1 MKILILSGSG
11 KLGSRTDALARAIEA
26 RLTAGGA
33 DVTKLELADYKLPS
47 FDAAIDFSKV
57 YEPKVAK
64 FLELTK
70 AADAYVWVTP
80 IYHASYSSLLKTA
93 LDWQHFS
100 KADKVV
106 AMASNGGDRSTSAV
120 DQLLQVARSQH
131 LITVPYRVCTDR
143 GDFDESLKI
152 TNDDINA
159 RIDELCN
166 VLTDLTH
173 KVTGNA

>member
-11 KLGSRTDALARAIEA
+11 KVGSRTDALARAIES
-26 RLTAGGA
+26 RLTNA
-33 DVTKLELADYKLPS
+33 DVTRLELADYKLPM
-47 FDAAIDFSKV
+47 FDASIDFSKD
-57 YEPKVAK
+57 YTPKVTE

-70 AADAYVWVTP
+70 NADAYVWVTP

-100 KADKVV
+100 KANKVV
-106 AMASNGGDRSTSAV
+106 AMASNGGDRSTAAV

-131 LITVPYRVCTDR
+131 LIAVPYRVCTDR
-143 GDFDESLKI
+143 ADFDESLQI
-152 TNDDINA
+152 TNADINS
-159 RIDELCN
+159 RIDEFCS
-166 VLTDLTH
+166 VLVDLTK